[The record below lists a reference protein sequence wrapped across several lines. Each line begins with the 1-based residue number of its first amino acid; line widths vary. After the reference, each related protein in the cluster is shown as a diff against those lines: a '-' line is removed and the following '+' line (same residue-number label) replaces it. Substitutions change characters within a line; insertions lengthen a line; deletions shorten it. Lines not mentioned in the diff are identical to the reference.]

1 MNRFMSADFCCV
13 PIWTPL
19 VRYTSSGTRSPSA
32 PICSSSCI
40 LSPGEPFLDPDEL
53 VELCDPLAADR
64 TGLDCEK
71 SEGAREVCDR
81 VVRRLPA
88 AVGHDGRVPVPMGQ
102 VDRGLRVGQ
111 RANLVRFYKD
121 SVRSVRIDALS
132 ESRDARHEE
141 VVADH
146 EALCSDQRGEA
157 RVSGEI
163 ILVERILDAEQ
174 AKALREAR
182 DEVDLLLRRERSGPI
197 PVHAV
202 AKELGGREVEG
213 GPHLKADLLRD
224 CTAGVG
230 ENPERILVV
239 DGRDPGAY
247 VASTQGPR
255 GELLPEEVAHG
266 PVDTRVREDGG
277 GDGRAERDGKELL
290 NGRATDRVAAAAD
303 DVPHRVRHPVR
314 DRAADIPV

>member
-64 TGLDCEK
+64 TGLDCER
-71 SEGAREVCDR
+71 SEGDREVCDR

-88 AVGHDGRVPVPMGQ
+88 AVGHDG
-102 VDRGLRVGQ
+102 
-111 RANLVRFYKD
+111 
-121 SVRSVRIDALS
+121 
-132 ESRDARHEE
+132 
-141 VVADH
+141 
-146 EALCSDQRGEA
+146 

-239 DGRDPGAY
+239 DG
-247 VASTQGPR
+247 
-255 GELLPEEVAHG
+255 
-266 PVDTRVREDGG
+266 
-277 GDGRAERDGKELL
+277 
-290 NGRATDRVAAAAD
+290 
-303 DVPHRVRHPVR
+303 
-314 DRAADIPV
+314 